1 MKRLNYFFCNS
12 SMFEWMAHFQEWN
25 WLFLGFSINSCGQI
39 SSWKYFMSSLNRRL
53 WCRNAKLFDKMLPTN
68 KQYKRFNAN
77 ALNFLD
83 SNSQFHCT
91 IKMKRKKLCNFTWY
105 YYTILQ
111 IWCGFY
117 LFSGEDKN
125 LYASNSR
132 RVLLLIDDIA
142 LQMVFYVLSSIVP
155 CFSTLAHIYI
165 DIHEHTDIQATD
177 SHTNTH
183 EMGIC
188 SHSACTCTCLTN
200 TTHRFLIRMALV
212 ASSMHNVMTTSWTRN
227 MASLTL
233 MVCRWENGAELMY
246 RLDLV
251 AQFDTA
257 PPWCWI
263 WGWCSCTSQMSRQ
276 SNDIRWQLICFK

>member
-1 MKRLNYFFCNS
+1 MRIVSIYSVTGTTDWAVERREKKKLLNMSTF
-12 SMFEWMAHFQEWN
+12 
-25 WLFLGFSINSCGQI
+25 LFLILWNDWIIFFVTLQCLSEWLISRNGIDYFWVFLSIHAVKL

-91 IKMKRKKLCNFTWY
+91 IKMKRKKLWNFTWY

-155 CFSTLAHIYI
+155 CFSTLAHIYMY
-165 DIHEHTDIQATD
+165 TY
-177 SHTNTH
+177 TNT
-183 EMGIC
+183 
-188 SHSACTCTCLTN
+188 
-200 TTHRFLIRMALV
+200 
-212 ASSMHNVMTTSWTRN
+212 
-227 MASLTL
+227 
-233 MVCRWENGAELMY
+233 
-246 RLDLV
+246 
-251 AQFDTA
+251 
-257 PPWCWI
+257 
-263 WGWCSCTSQMSRQ
+263 
-276 SNDIRWQLICFK
+276 